1 MSAYAIVIF
10 ILVLIYSF
18 YMGFNDGSQG
28 IATTVVTRA
37 VKLKTA
43 IIVAS
48 IIKFVVPILLF
59 LVGSI
64 SVASN
69 IQESIIFNSYFENL
83 TQVEAFAFIL
93 SGMLGA
99 MIWGAIA
106 FSLKIPNTIS
116 HTLLGGIIG
125 AGIAAFGF
133 SSIQWTDYVLL
144 NVVAMVIL
152 APAIGL
158 LLGYLLMRVFR
169 RIVRH
174 ANRNVSVLLNVFQ
187 RINFVMISAAF
198 SSNNAQKALGVILL
212 LSTLGLADFNATTM
226 PIWIVILIALA
237 LTLGMLCGGYSVMNT
252 VGRKIF
258 KIQPQHSVVAQFTT
272 AIVSV
277 VGTSLGISLGMGQV
291 MTSSVIGVG
300 ASERFKSVHWTTAGK
315 IILGWCFTLPIS
327 ASAGALV
334 YMLVGKLILG
344 L

>member
-18 YMGFNDGSQG
+18 YMGFNDGSQA

-37 VKLKTA
+37 VKVKTA

-48 IIKFVVPILLF
+48 VIKFIVPIFFF
-59 LVGSI
+59 LIGTM

-69 IQESIIFNSYFENL
+69 IQEHIIFNDYFEGL
-83 TQVEAFAFIL
+83 TQVESFAFIL

-99 MIWGAIA
+99 MLWGAIA

-133 SSIQWTDYVLL
+133 NSIQWTEYVLL
-144 NVVAMVIL
+144 NVVAMVAL
-152 APAIGL
+152 APVIGL
-158 LLGYLLMRVFR
+158 LLGYLLMRIFK
-169 RIVRH
+169 RIIRH
-174 ANRNVSVLLNVFQ
+174 ANSNVSLVLKGFQ
-187 RINFVMISAAF
+187 RINFVLISGAF

-212 LSTLGLADFNATTM
+212 LSTLGLADFSSETM

-237 LTLGMLCGGYSVMNT
+237 LTLGMLCGGYRVMNT

-258 KIQPQHSVVAQFTT
+258 KIQPQHSVVAQLTT

-277 VGTSLGISLGMGQV
+277 VGTGLGISLGMGQV

-315 IILGWCFTLPIS
+315 IALGWCFTLPIS
-327 ASAGALV
+327 ACAGALI
-334 YMLVGKLILG
+334 YMLIGKLILG